1 MTKEV
6 WTTTDE
12 QLNDPFNTANM
23 RSVKNTNKSSY
34 NCGGYALGI
43 FSWYHPNKE
52 NDGMEYKITNG
63 FRTEKEGQA
72 LTDYAVKVMLEEF
85 PTMRRVSSLEEIKP
99 DEYAILFR
107 LSSDG
112 DFHFIKRDK
121 GGHWRHKRGG
131 LHKIESIKTKDIFN
145 IWCGRYDGPIVIFA
159 KNYRKNLTN

>member
-1 MTKEV
+1 MGYK
-6 WTTTDE
+6 
-12 QLNDPFNTANM
+12 FN
-23 RSVKNTNKSSY
+23 
-34 NCGGYALGI
+34 
-43 FSWYHPNKE
+43 
-52 NDGMEYKITNG
+52 NG

-121 GGHWRHKRGG
+121 GGHWRHKRGACIK
-131 LHKIESIKTKDIFN
+131 LKI
-145 IWCGRYDGPIVIFA
+145 
-159 KNYRKNLTN
+159 